1 MLIIILILCLLSFL
15 FTALLCWLVSIITP
29 LSFSWGV
36 AFIIWLIIIVAKGG
50 FKMIVLMQVKETTK
64 SGREWI
70 TQIGINDREEV
81 IKQMN
86 DYCEQLKYER
96 AQLL

>member
-1 MLIIILILCLLSFL
+1 M
-15 FTALLCWLVSIITP
+15 T
-29 LSFSWGV
+29 
-36 AFIIWLIIIVAKGG
+36 
-50 FKMIVLMQVKETTK
+50 VLMQVKGITK

-86 DYCEQLKYER
+86 DYHEQLEYER
-96 AQLL
+96 SQLL